1 MRRDVKSWLL
11 RCAAA
16 GVVATGAVLGGCKR
30 EQAAFVPPP
39 PPEVTVETPT
49 RQRVADAMEF
59 TGTTRGFET
68 VEIRARVRGFLQK
81 KHVQDGKRV
90 QQGDLLFTIDPR
102 TFEATVQQ
110 AKAELA
116 AREAE
121 LKLASVTL
129 ERTSAAAAT
138 NAVSK
143 QEVDRAAAQRDGA
156 VAQVDLAGAR
166 LRSAE
171 LDLEF
176 TNVRSPITGRIGF
189 IRVEEGE
196 LVGASEPT
204 LLATVINDSK
214 VYATYDMDERVI
226 LELRKGSQNKRP
238 GEDGRADLVVRLAMA
253 NEEGW
258 PHVGRFERADNAVNS
273 ATGTLRVES
282 IFENPDGAIV
292 PGTFVRV
299 RPEFGE
305 KDVLTVPDVAVL
317 ADQRGRYVLVVGGGS
332 EGSVERRD
340 VTVGEVV
347 ERRRVIMAGLSETDR
362 VIVNGVQRAR
372 PGGAVKIAAGAK
384 TPSP

>member
-1 MRRDVKSWLL
+1 MRAGVKSWVA
-11 RCAAA
+11 RS
-16 GVVATGAVLGGCKR
+16 VVVSGAMACLAMLGCER
-30 EQAAFVPPP
+30 QQAAFVPPP
-39 PPEVTVETPT
+39 PPEVTVESPT

-59 TGTTRGFET
+59 TGTTRGYET
-68 VEIRARVRGFLQK
+68 VEIRARVRGFLEK

-102 TFEATVQQ
+102 TFEAAVQQ
-110 AKAELA
+110 ARAELA
-116 AREAE
+116 TRESE
-121 LKLASVTL
+121 LKLAIVTL

-156 VAQVDLAGAR
+156 IAQVDLAKAR
-166 LRSAE
+166 LRAAE

-226 LELRKGSQNKRP
+226 LELRRGNQNKRP
-238 GEDGRADLVVRLAMA
+238 GEDGRAELVVRMAMA

-258 PHVGRFERADNAVNS
+258 PHVGRFERADNTVNS

-305 KDVLTVPDVAVL
+305 KDVLTVPDVAVM
-317 ADQRGRYVLVVGGGS
+317 ADQRGRYVLVVAGAGA

-347 ERRRVIMAGLSETDR
+347 ERRRVIMSGLTEADR
-362 VIVNGVQRAR
+362 VITNGVQRAR
-372 PGGAVKIAAGAK
+372 PGGTVKVGGGK
-384 TPSP
+384 

>member
-1 MRRDVKSWLL
+1 MRAGVKSWVA
-11 RCAAA
+11 RS
-16 GVVATGAVLGGCKR
+16 VVVSGAMACLAMLGCER
-30 EQAAFVPPP
+30 QRAAFVPPP
-39 PPEVTVETPT
+39 PPEVTVESPT

-59 TGTTRGFET
+59 TGTTRGYET
-68 VEIRARVRGFLQK
+68 VEIRARVRGFLEK

-102 TFEATVQQ
+102 TFEAAVEQ
-110 AKAELA
+110 ARAELA
-116 AREAE
+116 TRESE
-121 LKLASVTL
+121 LKLAIVTL

-156 VAQVDLAGAR
+156 IAQVDLAKAR
-166 LRSAE
+166 LRAAE

-226 LELRKGSQNKRP
+226 LELRRGNQNKRP
-238 GEDGRADLVVRLAMA
+238 GEDGRAELVVRMAMA

-258 PHVGRFERADNAVNS
+258 PHVGRFERADNTVNS

-305 KDVLTVPDVAVL
+305 KDVLTVPDVAVM
-317 ADQRGRYVLVVGGGS
+317 ADQRGRYVLVVAGAGA

-347 ERRRVIMAGLSETDR
+347 ERRRVIMSGLTEADR
-362 VIVNGVQRAR
+362 VITNGVQRAR
-372 PGGAVKIAAGAK
+372 PGGTVKVGGGK
-384 TPSP
+384 

>member
-1 MRRDVKSWLL
+1 MRAGVKSWVA
-11 RCAAA
+11 RS
-16 GVVATGAVLGGCKR
+16 VVVSGAMACLAMLGCER
-30 EQAAFVPPP
+30 QQAAFVPPP
-39 PPEVTVETPT
+39 PPEVTVESPT

-59 TGTTRGFET
+59 TGTTRGYET
-68 VEIRARVRGFLQK
+68 VEIRARVRGFLEK

-102 TFEATVQQ
+102 TFEAAVQQ
-110 AKAELA
+110 ARAELA
-116 AREAE
+116 TRESE
-121 LKLASVTL
+121 LKLAIVTL

-156 VAQVDLAGAR
+156 IAQVDLATAR

-189 IRVEEGE
+189 IRVEVGE

-238 GEDGRADLVVRLAMA
+238 GEDGRAELVVRMAMA
-253 NEEGW
+253 NEKGW
-258 PHVGRFERADNAVNS
+258 PHVGRFERADNTVNS

-282 IFENPDGAIV
+282 IFDNPDGVIV

-305 KDVLTVPDVAVL
+305 KDVLTVPDVAVM
-317 ADQRGRYVLVVGGGS
+317 ADQRGRYVLVVAGAGA
-332 EGSVERRD
+332 EGTVERRD

-347 ERRRVIMAGLSETDR
+347 ERRRVIMSGLTEADR
-362 VIVNGVQRAR
+362 VITNGVQRAR
-372 PGGAVKIAAGAK
+372 PGGTVKVGGGR
-384 TPSP
+384 

>member
-1 MRRDVKSWLL
+1 MREGVKSWAA
-11 RCAAA
+11 RSVVVSGAMVCA
-16 GVVATGAVLGGCKR
+16 VMLGCER
-30 EQAAFVPPP
+30 QQAAFVPPP
-39 PPEVTVETPT
+39 PPEVTVESPT

-59 TGTTRGFET
+59 TGTTRGYET
-68 VEIRARVRGFLQK
+68 VEIRARVRGFLEK

-102 TFEATVQQ
+102 TFEAAVQQ
-110 AKAELA
+110 ARAELA
-116 AREAE
+116 TRESE
-121 LKLASVTL
+121 LKLAIVTL

-156 VAQVDLAGAR
+156 IAQVDLAKAR
-166 LRSAE
+166 LRAAE

-226 LELRKGSQNKRP
+226 LDLRRGNQNKRP
-238 GEDGRADLVVRLAMA
+238 GEDGRAELVVRMAMA

-258 PHVGRFERADNAVNS
+258 PHVGRFERADNTVNS

-305 KDVLTVPDVAVL
+305 KDVLTVPDVAVM
-317 ADQRGRYVLVVGGGS
+317 ADQRGRYVLVVAGAGA

-347 ERRRVIMAGLSETDR
+347 ERRRVIMSGLTEADR
-362 VIVNGVQRAR
+362 VITNGVQRAR
-372 PGGAVKIAAGAK
+372 PGGTVKVGGGK
-384 TPSP
+384 

>member
-1 MRRDVKSWLL
+1 MRAGVKSWVA
-11 RCAAA
+11 RS
-16 GVVATGAVLGGCKR
+16 VVVSGAMACLAMLGCER
-30 EQAAFVPPP
+30 QQAAFVPPP
-39 PPEVTVETPT
+39 PPEVTVESPT

-59 TGTTRGFET
+59 TGTTRGYET
-68 VEIRARVRGFLQK
+68 VEIRARVRGFLEK

-102 TFEATVQQ
+102 TFEAAVEQ
-110 AKAELA
+110 ARAELA
-116 AREAE
+116 TRESE
-121 LKLASVTL
+121 LKLAIVTL

-156 VAQVDLAGAR
+156 IAQVDLAKAR
-166 LRSAE
+166 LRAAE

-226 LELRKGSQNKRP
+226 LELRRGNQNKRP
-238 GEDGRADLVVRLAMA
+238 GEDGRAELVVRMAMA

-258 PHVGRFERADNAVNS
+258 PHVGRFERADNTVNS

-305 KDVLTVPDVAVL
+305 KDVLTVPDVAVM
-317 ADQRGRYVLVVGGGS
+317 ADQRGRYVLVVAGAGA

-347 ERRRVIMAGLSETDR
+347 ERRRVIMSGLTEADR
-362 VIVNGVQRAR
+362 VITNGVQRAR
-372 PGGAVKIAAGAK
+372 PGGTVKVGGGK
-384 TPSP
+384 

>member
-1 MRRDVKSWLL
+1 MRAGVKSWVA
-11 RCAAA
+11 RS
-16 GVVATGAVLGGCKR
+16 VVVSGAMACLAMLGCER
-30 EQAAFVPPP
+30 QQAAFVPPP
-39 PPEVTVETPT
+39 PPEVTVESPT
-49 RQRVADAMEF
+49 RQRVADALEF

-68 VEIRARVRGFLQK
+68 VEIRARVRGFLEK
-81 KHVQDGKRV
+81 RHVQDGKRV

-102 TFEATVQQ
+102 TFEAAVQQ
-110 AKAELA
+110 ARAELA
-116 AREAE
+116 TRESE
-121 LKLASVTL
+121 LKLAIVTL

-156 VAQVDLAGAR
+156 IAQVDLAKAR
-166 LRSAE
+166 LRAAE

-226 LELRKGSQNKRP
+226 LELRRGNQNKRP
-238 GEDGRADLVVRLAMA
+238 GEDGRAELVVRMAMA

-258 PHVGRFERADNAVNS
+258 PHVGRFERADNTVNS

-282 IFENPDGAIV
+282 IFDNPDGVIV

-305 KDVLTVPDVAVL
+305 KDVLTVPDVAVM
-317 ADQRGRYVLVVGGGS
+317 ADQRGRYVLVVAGAGA
-332 EGSVERRD
+332 EGTVERRD

-347 ERRRVIMAGLSETDR
+347 ERRRVIMSGLTEADR
-362 VIVNGVQRAR
+362 VITNGVQRAR
-372 PGGAVKIAAGAK
+372 PGGTVKVGGGR
-384 TPSP
+384 

>member
-1 MRRDVKSWLL
+1 MN
-11 RCAAA
+11 
-16 GVVATGAVLGGCKR
+16 
-30 EQAAFVPPP
+30 
-39 PPEVTVETPT
+39 
-49 RQRVADAMEF
+49 
-59 TGTTRGFET
+59 
-68 VEIRARVRGFLQK
+68 
-81 KHVQDGKRV
+81 HVQVGKRV

-102 TFEATVQQ
+102 TFEAAVEQ
-110 AKAELA
+110 ARAELA
-116 AREAE
+116 TRESE
-121 LKLASVTL
+121 LKLAIVTL

-156 VAQVDLAGAR
+156 IAQVDLAKAR
-166 LRSAE
+166 LRAAE

-226 LELRKGSQNKRP
+226 LELRRGNQNKRP
-238 GEDGRADLVVRLAMA
+238 GEDGRAELVVRMAMA

-258 PHVGRFERADNAVNS
+258 PHVGRFERADNTVNS

-305 KDVLTVPDVAVL
+305 KDVLTVPDVAVM
-317 ADQRGRYVLVVGGGS
+317 ADQRGRYVLVVAGAGA

-347 ERRRVIMAGLSETDR
+347 ERRRVIMSGLTEADR
-362 VIVNGVQRAR
+362 VITNGVQRAR
-372 PGGAVKIAAGAK
+372 PGGTVKVGGGK
-384 TPSP
+384 